1 MLTRVLIT
9 ICLLLATSHGLHQNG
24 NKTIKPELKLETGI
38 LPYRPIATNRIYSIR
53 FTSKLVTLR
62 KAFNIKAQV
71 KYFNQIIVLWSS
83 IFMENQLT
91 GKEEYEYAPGTIDK
105 RNPECRDLRS
115 IIMDEIK
122 TITDAINA
130 NFQNY
135 LPPTKAYIN
144 HRRKR
149 NTQKEKSTTKT
160 NLSNNTLPRSDGTG
174 NSHNSM
180 EEISTTKVNNHI
192 TKRGLITTSI
202 IKMMGS
208 YMAKKGIKRLMSN
221 HEWEKDDGLLPIGGT
236 ILSYAF
242 GLATSKNIEIQSKKI
257 DLLTDQF
264 LRLQDKQENLVNFAN
279 LTQIIIEEMSEVI
292 NIHDHK
298 IMDLFNKSNEHDK
311 IHSRSILCLHL
322 YTESA
327 YLLNTVKTIM
337 NNFIMADTLIP
348 KGNKNLFSEKELNNI
363 LSHEPDYRLATGRR
377 NLWHYSLF
385 NIIKKNNEWI
395 YEIQVPLTNIPTFSI
410 YKISPFPIFPK
421 PLKSPPLII
430 DIQPDTIITLSKDDK
445 YFMDNINPEQCI
457 FSDTHGVCPGPIG
470 LIDTDFG
477 DCAISIMLFDPK
489 QLYKNCK
496 FIHYKGHF
504 PRIATSMGRFLITS
518 TKRHEFVKSCGNERS
533 AISINPGT
541 NILNVSQG
549 CSLNETDLRILNP
562 IGSNPI
568 TSQKLDSESI
578 SLFKIHKPLPL
589 AQLTI
594 YKETTE
600 TENRIKTLEAEHEG
614 DTVLNEHIESFS
626 LLYISL
632 LIAVITL
639 TLIASTTVLIKF
651 RILVPIINSMQKIIN
666 IIKLQKTTLSDP
678 TGV

>member
-1 MLTRVLIT
+1 MLTRVLLT
-9 ICLLLATSHGLHQNG
+9 ICLLLATSYGLHQNS
-24 NKTIKPELKLETGI
+24 NKTIKQEPNLKTGI

-62 KAFNIKAQV
+62 KSFNIKAQV

-149 NTQKEKSTTKT
+149 NIQKNKSMTKT
-160 NLSNNTLPRSDGTG
+160 NPRNNTLPRSESTI
-174 NSHNSM
+174 NSHNNM
-180 EEISTTKVNNHI
+180 EEISTTKVRNHV
-192 TKRGLITTSI
+192 TKRGLISTSI

-208 YMAKKGIKRLMSN
+208 YMAKKGVKRLMSN
-221 HEWEKDDGLLPIGGT
+221 HEWEKEDGLLPIGGT

-242 GLATSKNIEIQSKKI
+242 GLTTSKGMEFQRKRI

-264 LRLQDKQENLVNFAN
+264 IRLQDKQTNLVNFAN
-279 LTQIIIEEMSEVI
+279 LTQIIIEEMSKVI

-363 LSHEPDYRLATGRR
+363 LSHEPDFRLATGRR
-377 NLWHYSLF
+377 NFWHYSLF
-385 NIIKKNNEWI
+385 NIIKENNEWI

-421 PLKSPPLII
+421 PQKGPPLII

-496 FIHYKGHF
+496 FIHYRGHF

-533 AISINPGT
+533 AISISPGT
-541 NILNVSQG
+541 NILNVSQS

-568 TSQKLDSESI
+568 TSKKLDSDPI
-578 SLFKIHKPLPL
+578 SLFEIHKPLPL

-594 YKETTE
+594 YQEN
-600 TENRIKTLEAEHEG
+600 TENRIVNLEAEHED
-614 DTVLNEHIESFS
+614 DTELNEHLESFS
-626 LLYISL
+626 LLYLSL
-632 LIAVITL
+632 LVAVITVTIIIL
-639 TLIASTTVLIKF
+639 TTVLIKF
-651 RILVPIINSMQKIIN
+651 RILVPIINSMQKII
-666 IIKLQKTTLSDP
+666 KVQKTTLTDP
-678 TGV
+678 TGI